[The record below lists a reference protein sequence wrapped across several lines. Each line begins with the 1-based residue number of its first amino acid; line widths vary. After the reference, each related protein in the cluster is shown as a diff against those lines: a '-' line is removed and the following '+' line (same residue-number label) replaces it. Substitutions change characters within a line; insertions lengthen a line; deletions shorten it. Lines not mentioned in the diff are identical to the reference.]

1 MYKADTKLKQYNNTR
16 RNWQN
21 QSVPWFLCFNIQ
33 TKKIQV
39 GLDKICRRLT
49 DTPIIFLIMREN
61 YFSNYLISHL
71 RNLIPWKNHSTN
83 ALYMYPCR
91 NHYRINIYIINKI
104 KDQFLNSLH
113 PNFKWLLHPE
123 LYRIVI
129 FNVSVYVWKS
139 KLRNQKL
146 ERSNIIR
153 ALLCGRPIV
162 ISPSVFLSVCHSE
175 IACLGHIFSPGG
187 PTWLKLHL

>member
-1 MYKADTKLKQYNNTR
+1 
-16 RNWQN
+16 
-21 QSVPWFLCFNIQ
+21 
-33 TKKIQV
+33 
-39 GLDKICRRLT
+39 
-49 DTPIIFLIMREN
+49 MREN

-71 RNLIPWKNHSTN
+71 RNLIPWKNPSTN

-91 NHYRINIYIINKI
+91 NHYRINIYIINQI

-175 IACLGHIFSPGG
+175 IACLGAYLLSRWPNLAQTSPVKCLWVKDVQSPWTMFLG
-187 PTWLKLHL
+187 LRIRSYQNYM